1 MIVAISDKL
10 TDRYN
15 EHYLNTWLRQRSFD
29 FRQKQIQTLG
39 ILHFTVV
46 FATKNDH
53 TVLGYTD
60 THQKF
65 KKKIKSRFI
74 GWI

>member
-1 MIVAISDKL
+1 MAEAFWFQTE
-10 TDRYN
+10 TDTDIR
-15 EHYLNTWLRQRSFD
+15 D
-29 FRQKQIQTLG
+29 FT
-39 ILHFTVV
+39 FTVV

-74 GWI
+74 GWIWHFNCFNDWLQENLNIINSYK